1 MVPLQTLAA
10 VLFFLFFFFFQHSLF
25 SHLVIYLILDIL
37 DLETQQTVLPRL
49 HLWILEQ
56 GGSDTFLDDSDT
68 VLIASTRL
76 CVFIWNILILS
87 NLSPKSVPLPEFY
100 ISIRSFQ
107 SFLVIQ
113 AVYLWGTLKHMKIL
127 TLHMGSVFSSVCV
140 CVCVC
145 VWHVYDTFSPI
156 FPEINSICII
166 TRAFWMDSKE
176 SVSSHFVTFII
187 AQLSFYRNQIEA
199 GFT

>member
-145 VWHVYDTFSPI
+145 VCDMSMIHFPPFFQKLTQSALLQEHFEWTPRSLSLPILSP
-156 FPEINSICII
+156 S
-166 TRAFWMDSKE
+166 
-176 SVSSHFVTFII
+176 
-187 AQLSFYRNQIEA
+187 
-199 GFT
+199 